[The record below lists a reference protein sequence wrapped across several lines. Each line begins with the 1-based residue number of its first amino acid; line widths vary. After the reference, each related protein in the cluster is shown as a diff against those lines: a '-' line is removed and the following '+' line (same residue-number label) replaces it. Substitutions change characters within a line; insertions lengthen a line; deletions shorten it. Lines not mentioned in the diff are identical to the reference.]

1 MGEKNN
7 PCFYIGEQSDSL
19 QELSEIEDISDNSSK
34 NNEHMPDLF
43 GHKNKFKVDIPFFIS
58 PYDRRRLYELV
69 FGIYLTN
76 NDRKMH
82 GEPMIRRIAGRKGV
96 GKREKQ
102 YAST

>member
-19 QELSEIEDISDNSSK
+19 QELSEIEDISDNSSE

-43 GHKNKFKVDIPFFIS
+43 GHKNKFEVDIPFFIS

-82 GEPMIRRIAGRKGV
+82 GEPMIRRVAGRKGV
-96 GKREKQ
+96 RKREKQ
-102 YAST
+102 YASI